1 MDNICKGMEWI
12 IPVHDAGLVTL
23 AEAPKFRNL
32 AVNEMHKL
40 RDNGES
46 IVQNYFK
53 SVNLDE
59 DGWKKYARLQ
69 ADIRRL
75 NEGKVINITQYL
87 LK

>member
-1 MDNICKGMEWI
+1 
-12 IPVHDAGLVTL
+12 
-23 AEAPKFRNL
+23 
-32 AVNEMHKL
+32 MHKL

-46 IVQNYFK
+46 SVQNYFK